1 MSNTTLKFDPKKPLP
16 TNIATAIKNSA
27 KLFNNADR
35 VNDNL
40 TSSVSNIARL
50 MFNEGITADQLGSDG
65 GNGSKAKP
73 YTLLKSTA
81 RDAVIATFH
90 PKAQYLITLDRKT
103 AEKVLT
109 GKAKDPKFLSKSGL
123 TKTKADRD
131 RQNSNLSSRIGKICT
146 SLRGYEAG
154 GDGTNQGANAASKGK
169 KTTISAQ
176 NATCTVQA
184 KTVDQKILIAL
195 ITLQKLVQNKDSAK
209 WSIEDV
215 KDHLDKIITI
225 VSNKK

>member
-16 TNIATAIKNSA
+16 ANIATAIKNSA

-35 VNDNL
+35 ANDNL

-109 GKAKDPKFLSKSGL
+109 GKAKDPTSKSGL
-123 TKTKADRD
+123 TKTRADRD
-131 RQNSNLSSRIGKICT
+131 RQNSNLSSRLGKICT

-169 KTTISAQ
+169 KTVISAKS
-176 NATCTVQA
+176 ATCTVQA
-184 KTVDQKILIAL
+184 KTLDEKIFIAF
-195 ITLQKLVQNKDSAK
+195 ITLQKLVQNKESAK
-209 WSIEDV
+209 WSIADV
-215 KDHLDKIITI
+215 KDHLDKIHDIMK
-225 VSNKK
+225 NKK

>member
-35 VNDNL
+35 ANDNL

-50 MFNEGITADQLGSDG
+50 MFNEGITADQLGADG

-73 YTLLKSTA
+73 YTLLKATA

-109 GKAKDPKFLSKSGL
+109 GKAKDPTSKSGL